1 MYDDLDDIL
10 SALEDVENALA
21 KMGNKERNDKKRECM
36 DTVQGLVSDAIC
48 EIQQLQE
55 EE

>member
-10 SALEDVENALA
+10 SALEDIENALA
-21 KMGNKERNDKKRECM
+21 KLGLKEDNEKRKNCM
-36 DTVQGLVSDAIC
+36 DQVQCLVSDAIC